1 MGVNVVLVLI
11 GVIALEAGLL
21 WFVIRHNKRLRKES
35 EVAERAIEQ
44 ANTQLGRG
52 TRLMDERIESQKEA
66 AREKQRVEAMD
77 ESDLARD
84 ANSLFPDG
92 VSHDKGR

>member
-1 MGVNVVLVLI
+1 MGTNAVLVLI

-21 WFVIRHNKRLRKES
+21 WFVIRRNKRLRNES
-35 EVAERAIEQ
+35 EAAERAIEQ
-44 ANTQLGRG
+44 ANTQLDRG
-52 TRLMDERIESQKEA
+52 ARLMDERIESQKEA
-66 AREKQRVEAMD
+66 AREKQRVDAMD

-84 ANSLFPDG
+84 ANTLFPGG